1 MKFKR
6 LVRIWAT
13 KQRQAKPLGSRGQSS
28 KFWTAHKPECYSKQ
42 PKKIFVQQHKEKRS
56 TITQPPLDLAP
67 LIQILTQADRE
78 ASLGEQLAI
87 LELGLVF
94 VELNPNPKLF
104 VHTIQALKTLASISN
119 KNRNWHTTTA
129 DLANMFIAKAA

>member
-1 MKFKR
+1 MKNYLFINKQKR
-6 LVRIWAT
+6 DN
-13 KQRQAKPLGSRGQSS
+13 
-28 KFWTAHKPECYSKQ
+28 E
-42 PKKIFVQQHKEKRS
+42 
-56 TITQPPLDLAP
+56 ITQPPLHLAP

-78 ASLGEQLAI
+78 ASLDEQLAI

-129 DLANMFIAKAA
+129 DLANMFIAKVA